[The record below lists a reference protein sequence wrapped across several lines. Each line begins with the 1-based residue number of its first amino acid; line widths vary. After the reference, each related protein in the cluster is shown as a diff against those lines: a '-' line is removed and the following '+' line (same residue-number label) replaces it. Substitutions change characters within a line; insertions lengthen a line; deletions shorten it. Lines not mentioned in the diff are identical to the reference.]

1 MAAYT
6 VFMRM
11 LAAFAI
17 MSSMTGAASLSLD
30 DNADHAIN
38 ASTAVA
44 FTVSLEAD
52 AIGSVPNGSR
62 TSATGTTVSLD
73 TDSSLKPSLSVD
85 ATNPAACDFHSIWS

>member
-6 VFMRM
+6 VVFMRI

-30 DNADHAIN
+30 DSADHAIN

-52 AIGSVPNGSR
+52 AIGSVANGSG
-62 TSATGTTVSLD
+62 TSATDAAASLD
-73 TDSSLKPSLSVD
+73 TDGSLMP
-85 ATNPAACDFHSIWS
+85 ATTGRRNDL